1 MNALE
6 LLRKNENVLRKSFS
20 VQRIGIDKV
29 DSHGQ
34 DIPSL

>member
-6 LLRKNENVLRKSFS
+6 LLRKNENVLRKSFC
-20 VQRIGIDKV
+20 VQRIGIGEV